1 MYTHVVKVSVQRR
14 GHRFK
19 GKCRGLGAKGWGP
32 VHHFPSFDPAG
43 SREHGRVLSPK
54 ALDALFRS
62 LKAAEFS
69 SSTPG
74 ILLTD
79 RGGIGLCW
87 EHRQGNSVQVEFTGT
102 SAEFYHAATE
112 EEGVVAFD

>member
-1 MYTHVVKVSVQRR
+1 MPGAVGEAGA
-14 GHRFK
+14 GHPLAQSALFEEV
-19 GKCRGLGAKGWGP
+19 P
-32 VHHFPSFDPAG
+32 FPSFYPAG
-43 SREHGRVLSPK
+43 WGEHGRVLWPK
-54 ALDALFRS
+54 ALDTLFRL

-74 ILLTD
+74 MLLTD

-87 EHRQGNSVQVEFTGT
+87 EHRQGNSVEVEFTGT
-102 SAEFYHAATE
+102 GAELYHAATK